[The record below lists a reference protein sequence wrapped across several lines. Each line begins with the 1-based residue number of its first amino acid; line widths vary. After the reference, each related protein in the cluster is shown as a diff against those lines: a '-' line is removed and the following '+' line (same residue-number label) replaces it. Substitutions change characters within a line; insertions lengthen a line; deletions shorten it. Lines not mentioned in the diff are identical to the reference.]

1 MTRLRLG
8 VGGKVL
14 IAPVVRVVSARAG
27 LTAANPRVMEMGLN
41 CASGMLA
48 AAVGTAC
55 RIAQPT

>member
-14 IAPVVRVVSARAG
+14 IAPVVLSTAG